1 MNKYSFKFAVLLVFV
16 IALALGVGSDS
27 NNKNDIITG
36 KNLRVKVYLNSNE
49 DIAYLINNGVYA
61 EKYFGNV
68 KTGIE
73 LEITD
78 EEFQKLKMLNFRYEV
93 MIADLDEYYNTRPPI
108 SLAEKQQNNEILNS
122 DGINSYT
129 LGTMGGY
136 HKYTE
141 IISVLD
147 TLKLLF
153 PNLITAKQNIGSSH
167 ESRTLYAVKISDNPN
182 VDESATEVGIYF
194 DAIHHA
200 REPMSMEVLLY
211 YMWWL
216 LENYNTNPEAQYLVN
231 NREIFIVPIV
241 NPDGYV
247 YNQTTNPNGGGSWRK
262 NRRVNGGSSCFGVD
276 PNRNYS
282 YGWGIGSGSSNSPCS
297 DTYRGPSA
305 FSEPECVSVRDFV
318 LLKKPKI
325 GISLHSA
332 AGYHLNPLSYNDS
345 TLAYQIYSDY
355 SSEFG
360 ETNDFL
366 YGNVI
371 QMLGYYSAGT
381 TRDYLHSQGCYSWTS
396 EMEGS
401 SFWPSS
407 SQIIPQ
413 CSRFMP
419 TLKLVTWMGGGYAK
433 MQNFK
438 VSGKGWSSKNDTLNL
453 VVSVRN
459 KSLNQVSKNVVVE
472 LSSNYSGLTSIIST
486 ASYDSISAKQIKSNT
501 TNPFKFKIPNT
512 ANVTDNMQFI
522 ATVKQEGVVASKD
535 TFYVTVGKTDS
546 LFFDNAE
553 SGIGNWT
560 TTSNKYLWD
569 TTYVSSWSGSR
580 SFADSRYGNS
590 QNSTTSY
597 FNLTPTINLSGKIN
611 PRLEFAIR
619 YATETGYDYCR
630 LQISTNSGSTWTSL
644 AGRYTKTFL
653 SQPSYIGS
661 KYWVYEQINLNSYIG
676 QNVKFRFLFYTDSGT
691 PGDGVYIDD
700 FRIVD
705 YKDNTTGITQVGN
718 EIPKEFSLLQNY
730 PNPFNPE
737 TNIQFQVPSSKFV
750 KLVLFDFLG
759 REVKTLVNEYKQA
772 GIYQVSFNAEGLSSG
787 VYFYKMTAGN
797 FSDVK
802 RMVVVK

>member
-1 MNKYSFKFAVLLVFV
+1 MKYNILKYAIISVFV
-16 IALALGVGSDS
+16 IALALGVGSNS
-27 NNKNDIITG
+27 IKNNDVITG
-36 KNLRVKVYLNSNE
+36 KNLRVKVYLNGPE
-49 DIAYLINNGVYA
+49 DIAFLVNNGVFA
-61 EKYFGNV
+61 EDYFGNI

-78 EEFQKLKMLNFRYEV
+78 TEFEKLKTFNYRYEIL
-93 MIADLDEYYNTRPPI
+93 IADLDEYHNSKPPMTA
-108 SLAEKQQNNEILNS
+108 SEKKLGDEIMNS
-122 DGINSYT
+122 DGIRSYT

-147 TLKLLF
+147 TMKLLY
-153 PNLITAKQNIGSSH
+153 PNLITSKQSIGSSH
-167 ESRTLYAVKISDNPN
+167 ESRTLYAVKISDNPD
-182 VDESATEVGIYF
+182 VDESATEVGVYF
-194 DAIHHA
+194 DGIHHA

-216 LENYNTNPEAQYLVN
+216 LDNYSTNPEAQYLVN

-262 NRRVNGGSSCFGVD
+262 NRRNNGGSYGVD

-282 YGWGIGSGSSNSPCS
+282 YGWGIGSGSSNNPSS
-297 DTYRGPSA
+297 DTYRGPYA

-345 TLAYQIYSDY
+345 VLAYQTYSDY

-360 ETNDFL
+360 PTNNFL

-407 SQIIPQ
+407 SLIIPQ

-419 TLKLVTWMGGGYAK
+419 TLKLVTWFGGGYAK
-433 MQNFK
+433 LQNFK
-438 VSGKGWSSKNDTLNL
+438 VGGKGWASKNDTLNL
-453 VVSVRN
+453 IVSVRN
-459 KSLNQVSKNVVVE
+459 KSLNQASKNVVVE
-472 LSSNYSGLTSIIST
+472 LSSNYSGLTSIVNT
-486 ASYDSISAKQIKSNT
+486 ASYDSISAKQTKANT
-501 TNPFKFKIPNT
+501 INPFKFKIPGT
-512 ANVTDNMQFI
+512 ANIADNMQFI

-546 LFFDNAE
+546 LFFDDAE
-553 SGIGNWT
+553 NGKGNWT
-560 TTSNKYLWD
+560 TTSNKLLWD
-569 TTYVSSWSGSR
+569 TTYVSSWSGSH

-590 QNSTTSY
+590 QNSTQSY

-611 PRLEFAIR
+611 PRVEFAIK
-619 YATETGYDYCR
+619 YATEVNYDYCR

-644 AGRYTKTFL
+644 PGRYTKIFS
-653 SQPSYIGS
+653 SQPSYIEVR
-661 KYWVYEQINLNSYIG
+661 YWVYEQINLSAYIG
-676 QNVKFRFLFYTDSGT
+676 QNVKFRFYYYTDSGT

-705 YKDNTTGITQVGN
+705 YKDAATGITQTGN
-718 EIPKEFSLLQNY
+718 EVPVEFGLSQNY
-730 PNPFNPE
+730 PNPFNPTTTIGFSIPKAGITKISVYDILGKE
-737 TNIQFQVPSSKFV
+737 VNI
-750 KLVLFDFLG
+750 
-759 REVKTLVNEYKQA
+759 LVNDNLQPGYYNVNFDA
-772 GIYQVSFNAEGLSSG
+772 GKLTSG
-787 VYFYKMTAGN
+787 VYFYKMTSGN
-797 FSDVK
+797 FSEVK
-802 RMVVVK
+802 RMVLVK